1 MHPDTAS
8 AVRILQDR
16 LSAVESHDFRRAER
30 YEAAL
35 DDLVRNPDRAG
46 PVGHLVRNASSY
58 GLKRSVRRARLAPRH
73 EPKAAIVTDEGSIPA
88 PEVLVTDDRVPQ
100 LRVDLIDLVD
110 RTFAGE
116 DRRSMLRLLD
126 GATVADL
133 ATDVGMP
140 VARLQVRISRARA
153 RARAVA

>member
-58 GLKRSVRRARLAPRH
+58 GLKRSIRRDRLAPRH
-73 EPKAAIVTDEGSIPA
+73 EPKAVRTDEGPIPA

-110 RTFAGE
+110 RTFAGD

-133 ATDVGMP
+133 ATDVGVP
-140 VARLQVRISRARA
+140 VARLQVRVSRARA

>member
-73 EPKAAIVTDEGSIPA
+73 EPKAVVTDEGPIAS
-88 PEVLVTDDRVPQ
+88 PEALVTDDRVLQ

-110 RTFAGE
+110 RTFAGD

-133 ATDVGMP
+133 ATDVGIP
-140 VARLQVRISRARA
+140 VGRLQVRISRARA

>member
-16 LSAVESHDFRRAER
+16 LSAVECHDFRRAER

-46 PVGHLVRNASSY
+46 PVGHLVRNASSH
-58 GLKRSVRRARLAPRH
+58 GLKRTIRRARLAPRH
-73 EPKAAIVTDEGSIPA
+73 EPRAVVTDDGPMPA
-88 PEVLVTDDRVPQ
+88 REVLVTDDRVSQ
-100 LRVDLIDLVD
+100 LRLDLIDLVD
-110 RTFAGE
+110 RAFDGD

-126 GATVADL
+126 GATVTDV
-133 ATDVGMP
+133 ATDTGVP
-140 VARLQVRISRARA
+140 VARLQVRISRART